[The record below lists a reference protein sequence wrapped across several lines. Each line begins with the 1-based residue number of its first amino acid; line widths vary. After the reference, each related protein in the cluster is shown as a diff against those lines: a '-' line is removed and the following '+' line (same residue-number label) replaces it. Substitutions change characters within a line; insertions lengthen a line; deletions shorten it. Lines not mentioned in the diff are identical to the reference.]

1 MTGISKSHLNYIE
14 KGEKEPSLSMA
25 VRMAQEL
32 NIKIDELYRVIP

>member
-25 VRMAQEL
+25 VRMAQAL